1 MGSCA
6 TSTAY
11 SGTPSYLHQFR
22 SHTTLPGPSMAGIT
36 NTTAS
41 TMALATSA
49 AGTMCPAHIQAK
61 QASSAT
67 TPSDQVTPASTTPEP
82 DARVDP
88 AKEDW
93 PIDPQLL
100 GDAAAANTNLRLER
114 AKANSEKKRK
124 PEGKNAPSASKKQK
138 TRADGLAI
146 PDNAN
151 SIRYVSYFEAIPFNA
166 SFQKHI
172 HATLECSAS
181 RRSRSCRR
189 LRCILQDTVSRR
201 QGGNVDSLAPKI
213 SINADHPTLDPQPL
227 KKELRTIQ
235 SAAVRA
241 YHICVTTNSH

>member
-1 MGSCA
+1 
-6 TSTAY
+6 
-11 SGTPSYLHQFR
+11 
-22 SHTTLPGPSMAGIT
+22 MAGIT

-151 SIRYVSYFEAIPFNA
+151 SIRYVSYFEAIPSVLMHLSRNISMRHWNA
-166 SFQKHI
+166 QQAGGQGLAADFDAYFKTLSHKDKEVMWI
-172 HATLECSAS
+172 HWHPRSQSTLTTPPSTRSLS
-181 RRSRSCRR
+181 RKSCA
-189 LRCILQDTVSRR
+189 LSKALLYVLIIYV
-201 QGGNVDSLAPKI
+201 
-213 SINADHPTLDPQPL
+213 
-227 KKELRTIQ
+227 
-235 SAAVRA
+235 
-241 YHICVTTNSH
+241 